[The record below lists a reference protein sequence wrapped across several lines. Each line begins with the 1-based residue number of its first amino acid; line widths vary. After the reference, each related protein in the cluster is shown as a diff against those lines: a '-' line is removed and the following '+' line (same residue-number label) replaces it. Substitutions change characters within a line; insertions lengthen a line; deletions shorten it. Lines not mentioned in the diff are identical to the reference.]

1 MFSPRTVEL
10 VQAAVQGTIVPPVR
24 IKRKAAT
31 KSKLD
36 RKKTAEAKD
45 DLAILYGHAPH
56 DSWSNHCYSDGYYA
70 NSLERKWGMSTSDL
84 AKAISYKGRGRPFYN
99 DWS

>member
-10 VQAAVQGTIVPPVR
+10 VQAAVQGTFVPSSCPV
-24 IKRKAAT
+24 KPAP
-31 KSKLD
+31 KSEFD

-84 AKAISYKGRGRPFYN
+84 AKAINYSGSGRPFY
-99 DWS
+99 DSWD

>member
-1 MFSPRTVEL
+1 MFSPRTIEL
-10 VQAAVQGTIVPPVR
+10 VQAAVQGTIVPPPCP
-24 IKRKAAT
+24 IKT
-31 KSKLD
+31 ESKFD

-84 AKAISYKGRGRPFYN
+84 AKAINYKGRGRPFYN